1 MILAYA
7 LLTIFAFVRLGYCLT
22 CANGGQVVALG
33 CTNSLQ
39 CAPYTRAPV
48 ACISSQCCT
57 VPHTCPNLCRPLA
70 LGCTSAVQCLPYAGT
85 SLGITCINGMCC
97 PV

>member
-57 VPHTCPNLCRPLA
+57 VSFNYKDSQFTCNQCNDVPNDDNFTV
-70 LGCTSAVQCLPYAGT
+70 TS
-85 SLGITCINGMCC
+85 
-97 PV
+97 